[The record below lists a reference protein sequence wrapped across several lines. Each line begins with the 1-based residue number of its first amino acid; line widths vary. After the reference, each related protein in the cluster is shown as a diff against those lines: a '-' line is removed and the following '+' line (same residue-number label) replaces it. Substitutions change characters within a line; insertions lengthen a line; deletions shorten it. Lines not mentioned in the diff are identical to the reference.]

1 MRKISRFIWAF
12 LALGF
17 LPLLVFAYAS
27 PGKPTGFINDF
38 AGVLTGEQ
46 RGQIESQLTEF
57 AAKYGSAHS
66 ASSGQAS
73 SPQAGAEISVVT
85 IKNLGGDTVENY
97 ASELFQEWG
106 IGQKGKDNG
115 ILFLIAVEDHEMRI
129 EVGYGLEGALTDAQ
143 SYWLQQN
150 IAVPAFR
157 NDDFYS
163 GISGVTQKIIAAI
176 NQDETIPSEVP
187 ANNSSTSIDGQFL
200 IWLILIVPIWL
211 ARILGRSKSWWL
223 GGLLGGA
230 GGLILGLVYGFLY
243 TGVLSMILLVPVG
256 LLFDLFVSRGYQRGK
271 LTGHYPWWIGG
282 GRGSHGGGGFG
293 GFGGGSSGGGGSSSK
308 W

>member
-1 MRKISRFIWAF
+1 MSKLSRFIWAF

-17 LPLLVFAYAS
+17 LPLLAFAYTS
-27 PGKPTGFINDF
+27 PGNPAGFVNDF
-38 AGVLTGEQ
+38 AGVLTGDQ
-46 RGQIESQLTEF
+46 RLQIESQLVEF
-57 AAKYGSAHS
+57 KKNT
-66 ASSGQAS
+66 
-73 SPQAGAEISVVT
+73 GAEISVVT

-115 ILFLIAVEDHEMRI
+115 ILFLVAVEDHEMRI

-157 NDDFYS
+157 NDDFYT
-163 GISGVTQKIIAAI
+163 GISGVTQKIIAAV
-176 NQDETIPSEVP
+176 NQDEVIPSESP
-187 ANNSSTSIDGQFL
+187 NNSLSSSDVESFG
-200 IWLILIVPIWL
+200 WLILIVPLWL

-230 GGLILGLVYGFLY
+230 GGLILGFVYGFLY
-243 TGVLSMILLVPVG
+243 TGILSTILLVPVG
-256 LLFDLFVSRGYQRGK
+256 LLFDFFVSRGYQKGK
-271 LTGHYPWWIGG
+271 LTGVYPWWIGG
-282 GRGSHGGGGFG
+282 GRGGHGGGGFG
-293 GFGGGSSGGGGSSSK
+293 GFGGGSSGGGGSSSR

>member
-17 LPLLVFAYAS
+17 LPFLVFAYAS
-27 PGKPTGFINDF
+27 PGKPMGFVNDF
-38 AGVLTGEQ
+38 AGVLTSDQ
-46 RGQIESQLTEF
+46 RSQIESQLVEF
-57 AAKYGSAHS
+57 KKST
-66 ASSGQAS
+66 
-73 SPQAGAEISVVT
+73 GAEISVVT

-97 ASELFQEWG
+97 ASELFQEWR

-115 ILFLIAVEDHEMRI
+115 ILFLVAVEDHEMRI

-157 NDDFYS
+157 SDDFYS
-163 GISGVTQKIIAAI
+163 GISGVTEKIIAAI
-176 NQDETIPSEVP
+176 NQGETIPDEVP
-187 ANNSSTSIDGQFL
+187 AGNTSSSLDIESVG
-200 IWLILIVPIWL
+200 WLILIVPLWL

-230 GGLILGLVYGFLY
+230 GGLILGLIYGFLY
-243 TGVLSMILLVPVG
+243 TGILSVILLVPVG
-256 LLFDLFVSRGYQRGK
+256 LLFDFFVSRGYQRGK